1 MFDNTPLNFL
11 RFEIFSEIYNRIVFF
26 WDILGRFCFTD
37 HNKNPEFSIQTK
49 KIRYF
54 SVLYLLPKLGY
65 KTNYLRFALIV
76 AYFL

>member
-1 MFDNTPLNFL
+1 M
-11 RFEIFSEIYNRIVFF
+11 
-26 WDILGRFCFTD
+26 LGRFCSTD

-49 KIRYF
+49 KFRYF